1 MPCTKAKRN
10 TADCITNGFKID
22 DTSLSP
28 SSYEMKVR
36 KLFAP
41 SNQILGPYIF
51 IFCKRI
57 YFHEIFAESRK
68 QLLVSESGNVSQYD
82 IKLKT
87 RGIYDT
93 LRAIQSCLIEIL
105 AIVCVLLYM
114 HILSQTQRLFFANL
128 ISKQTQPGS
137 VFCLYETLP

>member
-1 MPCTKAKRN
+1 MQ
-10 TADCITNGFKID
+10 F
-22 DTSLSP
+22 
-28 SSYEMKVR
+28 
-36 KLFAP
+36 
-41 SNQILGPYIF
+41 
-51 IFCKRI
+51 
-57 YFHEIFAESRK
+57 
-68 QLLVSESGNVSQYD
+68 LLNSGNRY
-82 IKLKT
+82 LCPNLA